1 MGTQDED
8 KQNTH
13 KNPNKY
19 NTTQK
24 TKKMSNTDPH
34 HNTSYSVKKTNCVG
48 IIQCRLQFFQFCLC
62 SIYEMISPINIHMPF
77 PVRSGIEIQI
87 GIFSLK
93 GKNTFQEKEVGVT
106 FDKIK

>member
-1 MGTQDED
+1 MGTQGTRRGQT
-8 KQNTH
+8 KHTQ
-13 KNPNKY
+13 KN

-34 HNTSYSVKKTNCVG
+34 HNTSSSVKKTNCVG
-48 IIQCRLQFFQFCLC
+48 IIQCRLQFFLLCLC

-87 GIFSLK
+87 GILSLK
-93 GKNTFQEKEVGVT
+93 GKNTF
-106 FDKIK
+106 